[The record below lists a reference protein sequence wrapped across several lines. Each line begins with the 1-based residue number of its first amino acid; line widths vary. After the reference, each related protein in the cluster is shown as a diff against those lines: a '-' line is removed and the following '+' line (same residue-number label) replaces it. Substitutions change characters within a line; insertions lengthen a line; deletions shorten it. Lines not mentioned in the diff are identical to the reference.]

1 MTEPTRRRLRGGNLL
16 ARALLEKG
24 VEHVFTLSG
33 GFCNPALEG
42 FMECGMRVIN
52 CPHEQV
58 AGHLADAHTRITRKP
73 AVCLVGPEG
82 FANAVPAMMEAWGER
97 SPVIFVTG
105 SSTLK
110 RKGAGGFKEIDD
122 VAIATPLTKHSVG
135 ITDGTRIS
143 ECVDRAWK
151 IATSGYPGG
160 VHLSLPVDIMF
171 SSFDEDAGREERPYV
186 RTALPP
192 PRAWPDPAALEPLLA
207 LIAAA
212 RRPMIIG
219 GHGVWWSGSE
229 HKLEATAQAL
239 NIPVFNIPYHQKLL
253 GEDNPVYMGLAD
265 IHQYQPSRQ
274 ALEASDVVVM
284 IGGRLDNQMN
294 FGNAP
299 LFPDTT
305 QLVCVN
311 GSFEE
316 LEMNRSADHLLLSD
330 PGAFLDALHGLQQRG
345 LWKLDKSWFDTN
357 RAWRAEWVAKTLA
370 DLAKDTDEAAA
381 NGGKIHPLQLSLD
394 VQAEMGDQDWL
405 VFDGGNTHFWS
416 EIAVNLA
423 GWHGRKLAGILHP
436 GTYSMLGVGVSMAVA
451 AKNTHPDSNVVLI
464 SGDGAFLSGGL
475 SIEAAFQEN
484 LPIVVVIDNNGG
496 LDCISQQQERLFA
509 NGRHFATD
517 FRDIPFHTMFQG
529 MGGHGELVERREEL
543 GPAIRRAIASG
554 KTACVNVKAKG
565 VISPIVLATTSKRDK
580 ASIE

>member
-1 MTEPTRRRLRGGNLL
+1 MSDKLKLRGGNLL

-24 VEHVFTLSG
+24 VEHVFTLAG

-110 RKGAGGFKEIDD
+110 RRGAGGFKEIDD
-122 VAIATPLTKHSVG
+122 VAIAAPLTKHSFS

-151 IATSGYPGG
+151 IATSGYTGP

-186 RTALPP
+186 RTSTLS
-192 PRAWPDPAALEPLLA
+192 PRAWPDPVALGPLLQ

-212 RRPMIIG
+212 KKPMLIG
-219 GHGVWWSGSE
+219 GHGIWWSGNE
-229 HKLEATAQAL
+229 HKLEATAIAL
-239 NIPVFNIPYHQKLL
+239 GIPVFNIPYHQKLL
-253 GEDNPVYMGLAD
+253 GEDSEAYMGLAD

-274 ALEASDVVVM
+274 ALEACDLAIMV
-284 IGGRLDNQMN
+284 GGRLDNQMN

-299 LFPDTT
+299 LFPVTL

-316 LEMNRSADHLLLSD
+316 LEMNRSADHVLLSD
-330 PGAFLDALHGLQQRG
+330 PGAFFDALLAMKANGT
-345 LWKLDKSWFDTN
+345 WKLDRGWFDTN
-357 RAWRAEWVAKTLA
+357 RTWRGAWVQQTLA
-370 DLAKDTDEAAA
+370 DLALDTEAAA
-381 NGGKIHPLQLSLD
+381 KSGGKMHPLQLSLD
-394 VQAEMGDQDWL
+394 VQAAMGENDWL

-423 GWHGRKLAGILHP
+423 GWGRQKLAGILHP
-436 GTYSMLGVGVSMAVA
+436 GSFSLLGVGVSLAVA
-451 AKNTHPDSNVVLI
+451 AKNIHPESTVVLI

-475 SIEAAFQEN
+475 SIEAAFQEK

-509 NGRHFATD
+509 NGKHFATD
-517 FRDIPFHTMFQG
+517 FRDIPFHTMFEG
-529 MGGHGELVERREEL
+529 MGGHGELVERREQL

-565 VISPIVLATTSKRDK
+565 VISPIVLATTNKRDK

>member
-1 MTEPTRRRLRGGNLL
+1 MTEKRRLRGGNLL

-24 VEHVFTLSG
+24 VDHVFTLAG

-42 FMECGMRVIN
+42 FMECGMKVIN
-52 CPHEQV
+52 CPHEQI

-82 FANAVPAMMEAWGER
+82 FANAVPAIMEAWGER

-105 SSTLK
+105 SSTL
-110 RKGAGGFKEIDD
+110 RRRGAGGFKEIDD
-122 VAIATPLTKHSVG
+122 VAIAAPLTKHSFG
-135 ITDGTRIS
+135 ITDGERIS

-151 IATSGYPGG
+151 IATSGYPGP

-171 SSFDEDAGREERPYV
+171 SSFDEDAGRDERPYL
-186 RTALPP
+186 RTASAP
-192 PRAWPDPAALEPLLA
+192 PRAWPDPAALAPLLA
-207 LIAAA
+207 LIAGAK
-212 RRPMIIG
+212 RPILIG
-219 GHGVWWSGSE
+219 GHGIWWSGNE
-229 HKLEATAQAL
+229 HKLEATALAL
-239 NIPVFNIPYHQKLL
+239 GIPVFNIPYHQKLL
-253 GEDNPVYMGLAD
+253 GEHSAAYMGLAD

-274 ALEASDVVVM
+274 ALEQCDVAIMV
-284 IGGRLDNQMN
+284 GTRLDNQMN

-299 LFPDTT
+299 LFPHTL

-311 GSFEE
+311 GSHEE
-316 LEMNRSADHLLLSD
+316 LEMNRSADHVLLSD
-330 PGAFLDALHGLQQRG
+330 PGAFLDAMLELKQQGR
-345 LWKLDKSWFDTN
+345 WKLDRAWFDAN
-357 RAWRAEWVAKTLA
+357 RSWRDTWVRQTLS
-370 DLAKDTDEAAA
+370 DLALDTDAAA
-381 NGGKIHPLQLSLD
+381 RDAGKIHPLQLSLD
-394 VQAEMGDQDWL
+394 VQAAMGKDDWL

-423 GWHGRKLAGILHP
+423 GWHGQQLAGILHP
-436 GTYSMLGVGVSMAVA
+436 GSFSLLGVGVSLAIA
-451 AKNTHPDSNVVLI
+451 AKNTHRDANVVLI

-475 SIEAAFQEN
+475 SIEAAFQEG
-484 LPIVVVIDNNGG
+484 LPIVIVIDNNGG

-517 FRDIPFHTMFQG
+517 FRDIPFHSMCAG

-554 KTACVNVKAKG
+554 KTAIVNVKAKG